1 MSRQEFI
8 AHLRRYCMIAVLIY
22 TVPLLIC
29 SKYYVIIS
37 VIIWRDSSLNVRRV
51 LCAWNKQTQLHYSY
65 SNKQTQL
72 HYSYSPTTAYGVVVA
87 VELKREFGLNSSE
100 CMESFTC
107 QFQKSPVPER
117 H

>member
-1 MSRQEFI
+1 MKHMSRQEFI

-22 TVPLLIC
+22 TVPLFIC
-29 SKYYVIIS
+29 SKYYVIIN

-51 LCAWNKQTQLHYSY
+51 LCAW
-65 SNKQTQL
+65 NKQTQL